1 MTTYPETETVA
12 RILARGYNRHTQDH
26 GPDGSAAGEVT
37 QTADGHGLLVVRDGA
52 EYAVRVSGAKPFEVR
67 RDDRG
72 FQRGDRV
79 RLVEVSEARTRPGPP
94 ARSFPP
100 GETREWGRW
109 PGPLSRGRDS
119 WPGPVRC
126 GRPARNPPGE
136 RPPVRDTDVTVSDRT
151 VMGHCPVTAFLCQT
165 PRQPPAAP
173 GILRLRVGRVTPRN
187 ADTSR
192 SRPSKMSPV

>member
-79 RLVEVSEARTRPGPP
+79 RLVAGERELRDLLVVVDEHAVPDVVVAVDGLPSAP
-94 ARSFPP
+94 ANGFAD
-100 GETREWGRW
+100 GE
-109 PGPLSRGRDS
+109 
-119 WPGPVRC
+119 PVRLEALVIT
-126 GRPARNPPGE
+126 GA
-136 RPPVRDTDVTVSDRT
+136 V
-151 VMGHCPVTAFLCQT
+151 
-165 PRQPPAAP
+165 
-173 GILRLRVGRVTPRN
+173 
-187 ADTSR
+187 
-192 SRPSKMSPV
+192 